1 MAYHLQKMQ
10 ESGNKKE
17 DMRKIQMITENKVDN
32 IMNVRIL
39 ISNVAM

>member
-17 DMRKIQMITENKVDN
+17 DMRKNTNDYGEQGGQHYECENIN
-32 IMNVRIL
+32 I
-39 ISNVAM
+39 